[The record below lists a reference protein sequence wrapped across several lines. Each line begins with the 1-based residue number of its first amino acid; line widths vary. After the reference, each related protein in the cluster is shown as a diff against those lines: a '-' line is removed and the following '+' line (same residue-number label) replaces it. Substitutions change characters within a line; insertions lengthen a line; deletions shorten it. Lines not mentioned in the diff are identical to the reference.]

1 MRVVDVNRILG
12 PVPHDDVPGRDA
24 DGLRGELDRL
34 RIDEAWV
41 VHSHAVYG
49 DPLTVPP
56 VEEDRLLAV
65 PVVIPGPLG
74 TGEPPPVPV
83 VRLYPAAHRF
93 SLGDDGS
100 DHDHDHGDG
109 DGDGD
114 GDHDGARLL
123 RQLGE
128 RRTVT
133 LVDWEQLDAAGRR
146 RLSRRPGLPP
156 LVLTGTGYRSLRE
169 LAGLLARCAHLY
181 VDTSTLCGHRQVE
194 WVAERFGAH
203 RVLFGTGSPLTDDAG
218 PRFQLDHLDL
228 PAADVARIAAGNADR
243 LVREAGG
250 AHVAGERGSR
260 TGGQEAGG

>member
-24 DGLRGELDRL
+24 GGLRAELDRL

-74 TGEPPPVPV
+74 TGELPPAPV

-100 DHDHDHGDG
+100 DHYD
-109 DGDGD
+109 
-114 GDHDGARLL
+114 DGARLL

-133 LVDWEQLDAAGRR
+133 LIDWEQLDAADRR
-146 RLSRRPGLPP
+146 HLSRRTGMPP
-156 LVLTGTGYRSLRE
+156 LVLTGTGYRTLRE
-169 LAGLLARCAHLY
+169 LADLMARCEHLH

-203 RVLFGTGSPLTDDAG
+203 RVLFGTGSPVTDDAG

-228 PAADVARIAAGNADR
+228 PAADVARIAAGNAD
-243 LVREAGG
+243 LLLREAGG
-250 AHVAGERGSR
+250 SHASGPRAAGRR
-260 TGGQEAGG
+260 EAAG

>member
-1 MRVVDVNRILG
+1 MRVVDINRILG
-12 PVPHDDVPGRDA
+12 PVPHDEVPGRDA
-24 DGLRGELDRL
+24 DGMRAELDRL

-56 VEEDRLLAV
+56 VEEDRLVAV

-74 TGEPPPVPV
+74 TGEPPPAPV
-83 VRLYPAAHRF
+83 VRLYPQAHRF

-100 DHDHDHGDG
+100 DPYDDRYDG
-109 DGDGD
+109 AD
-114 GDHDGARLL
+114 DGARLL
-123 RQLGE
+123 QLLGE

-133 LVDWEQLDAAGRR
+133 LIDWEQLDAAGRR
-146 RLSRRPGLPP
+146 HLSRRTGMPP
-156 LVLTGTGYRSLRE
+156 LVLLGTGYRSLRE
-169 LAGLLARCAHLY
+169 LADLMGRCEHLH

-194 WVAERFGAH
+194 WVAEHFGSH

-228 PAADVARIAAGNADR
+228 PEADVARIAAGNADR
-243 LVREAGG
+243 LLREAGPRG
-250 AHVAGERGSR
+250 AGRGE
-260 TGGQEAGG
+260 TG

>member
-24 DGLRGELDRL
+24 DSMRAELDRL
-34 RIDEAWV
+34 RVDEAWV

-49 DPLTVPP
+49 DPLTVPPP

-74 TGEPPPVPV
+74 TGEPPPAPV

-93 SLGDDGS
+93 SLGDDAS
-100 DHDHDHGDG
+100 
-109 DGDGD
+109 
-114 GDHDGARLL
+114 DGADAGSRLL
-123 RQLGE
+123 QLLGE

-133 LVDWEQLDAAGRR
+133 LIDWEQLDAAGRR
-146 RLSRRPGLPP
+146 HLSRRTGMPP
-156 LVLTGTGYRSLRE
+156 LVLLGTGYRVLRE
-169 LAGLLARCAHLY
+169 LAELMGRCEHLY

-194 WVAERFGAH
+194 WVAEHFGAH

-228 PAADVARIAAGNADR
+228 PEADVARIAAGNADR
-243 LVREAGG
+243 LLREASREAGRRG
-250 AHVAGERGSR
+250 AGGRG
-260 TGGQEAGG
+260 TGRGEAG

>member
-12 PVPHDDVPGRDA
+12 PVPHDDVPGRDP
-24 DGLRGELDRL
+24 DGMRAELDRL

-56 VEEDRLLAV
+56 VEEDRLPAV
-65 PVVIPGPLG
+65 PVVVPGPLG
-74 TGEPPPVPV
+74 TGELPPAPV

-93 SLGDDGS
+93 SLGD
-100 DHDHDHGDG
+100 GDG
-109 DGDGD
+109 DGDGGAGGG
-114 GDHDGARLL
+114 GDDDGARLL
-123 RQLGE
+123 RLLGE

-133 LVDWEQLDAAGRR
+133 LIDWEQLDAAGRR
-146 RLSRRPGLPP
+146 DLSRRTGMPP
-156 LVLTGTGYRSLRE
+156 LVLLGTGYRSLRE
-169 LAGLLARCAHLY
+169 LADLMARCAHLH

-218 PRFQLDHLDL
+218 PRFLLDHLDL

-243 LVREAGG
+243 LVREAGR
-250 AHVAGERGSR
+250 GEAR
-260 TGGQEAGG
+260 